1 MLLNDYLNKLKKT
14 SLKELNK
21 PWINGDLLN
30 KSLIDNIFPDEKTE
44 EWKNFNLNP
53 FLEKKWKL
61 SKSEN
66 NANLINKDLSHENLL
81 VFNNG
86 VLNKELT
93 KINEKEKVKI
103 YNLKDYYNN
112 KKNNINKIYSSN
124 QKYAE
129 ERISGVIDDKVTNLL
144 SLNTL
149 LNNGIVIEISKDSKV
164 NNEICLYNQIL
175 ADEAII
181 NPYILIIANENAE
194 VSFLDLTSYIKDN
207 SWTNIF
213 YEIYLEKNSK
223 AKISNLSLNQSMN
236 LNTSSYNFHLEQ
248 DATLEFSS
256 INKGN
261 SKKDIRVF
269 LNGENSKAD
278 IKGMLLS
285 KQSEN
290 NDIFCKV
297 IHNSMKS
304 ISNQDWRMIS
314 ADNSKTSLNGKIKI
328 LKGSKDS
335 SGTFFSKSILLNK
348 KAKAFSKP
356 ELEIFEDQ
364 VSCSHGSSFGEIE
377 LDKIFYLQSR
387 GVPKEEAIRVLILAF
402 ISELDFRNETI
413 SENIINEI
421 KQVFLEEKNDN
432 RR

>member
-21 PWINGDLLN
+21 PWVNSDLVN
-30 KSLIDNIFPDEKTE
+30 KSLADNIFPDEKTE
-44 EWKNFNLNP
+44 EWKNFNLNH

-61 SKSEN
+61 SEVKN
-66 NANLINKDLSHENLL
+66 NANLIIKELHHENLL
-81 VFNNG
+81 VFDNG

-93 KINEKEKVKI
+93 QINEKEKVKI

-112 KKNNINKIYSSN
+112 HKNNINKIYSSSN
-124 QKYAE
+124 KYAE
-129 ERISGVIDDKVTNLL
+129 ERISGVIDYKATNLL

-149 LNNGIVIEISKDSKV
+149 LNNGVVIEISEDSKV
-164 NNEICLYNQIL
+164 NNEICFYNQISD
-175 ADEAII
+175 DEALI
-181 NPYILIIANENAE
+181 NPYILIIANENTE
-194 VSFLDLTSYIKDN
+194 VSFLDVTSYVKDN

-236 LNTSSYNFHLEQ
+236 LNTASYNFHLEK
-248 DATLEFSS
+248 DSTLEFSS

-285 KQSEN
+285 KQTEN

-297 IHNSMKS
+297 VHNSMKS

-335 SGTFFSKSILLNK
+335 SGTFFSKSLLLNQ
-348 KAKAFSKP
+348 KAKSFSKP

-387 GVPKEEAIRVLILAF
+387 GVPKKDAIKILVLAF
-402 ISELDFRNETI
+402 ISELEITNETI
-413 SENIINEI
+413 SKI
-421 KQVFLEEKNDN
+421 
-432 RR
+432 

>member
-21 PWINGDLLN
+21 PWVKSDLLN
-30 KSLIDNIFPDEKTE
+30 KGLIDNIFPDEKTE

-61 SKSEN
+61 SKLEN
-66 NANLINKDLSHENLL
+66 NSNLINKDLSHENLL

-93 KINEKEKVKI
+93 KINAKEKVKI

-112 KKNNINKIYSSN
+112 HKNNINKIYTNSK
-124 QKYAE
+124 KYAE
-129 ERISGVIDDKVTNLL
+129 ERISGVIDDKATNLL

-149 LNNGIVIEISKDSKV
+149 LNNGIVIEILEDSKV

-175 ADEAII
+175 TDETII
-181 NPYILIIANENAE
+181 NPYILIIANENTEA
-194 VSFLDLTSYIKDN
+194 SFLDLTSYMKDN
-207 SWTNIF
+207 SWTNVF

-223 AKISNLSLNQSMN
+223 IKISNLSLNQSMN

-248 DATLEFSS
+248 NSTLEFSS

-285 KQSEN
+285 RQREN

-297 IHNSMKS
+297 IHNS
-304 ISNQDWRMIS
+304 
-314 ADNSKTSLNGKIKI
+314 IK
-328 LKGSKDS
+328 
-335 SGTFFSKSILLNK
+335 
-348 KAKAFSKP
+348 
-356 ELEIFEDQ
+356 
-364 VSCSHGSSFGEIE
+364 
-377 LDKIFYLQSR
+377 FY
-387 GVPKEEAIRVLILAF
+387 
-402 ISELDFRNETI
+402 
-413 SENIINEI
+413 
-421 KQVFLEEKNDN
+421 
-432 RR
+432 